1 MHPHR
6 RLDEQ
11 QLTTL
16 RQNHQ
21 DLLGLCRNLEA
32 LADSLPFDI
41 NEKLC
46 RDVSDKVVPLL
57 ARTQDFEEQLLF
69 PDLDRSAGS
78 CFTAMMIERLKNE
91 HRCDRLAAEEIALT
105 LKAMQQGHCGL
116 TFETIGYMLR
126 GFFECV
132 RRHVASEKAM
142 IDQMIQ
148 SEPEPRMAPA

>member
-1 MHPHR
+1 MR
-6 RLDEQ
+6 TDRILDEQ

-16 RQNHQ
+16 RQNHEE
-21 DLLGLCRNLEA
+21 LLGLCRNIEE

-46 RDVSDKVVPLL
+46 RAVSDTVVPLL
-57 ARTQDFEEQLLF
+57 ARTQKFEERLLF
-69 PDLDRSAGS
+69 PNLDRSAGS

-91 HRCDRLAAEEIALT
+91 HRCDRLAAEEISLT
-105 LKAMQQGHCGL
+105 LKAMLRGHCGL

-132 RRHVASEKAM
+132 RRHVAAEKAM
-142 IDQMIQ
+142 IDQLMQ
-148 SEPEPRMAPA
+148 TESEQRMAVA

>member
-1 MHPHR
+1 MRTDHI
-6 RLDEQ
+6 LDEQ

-16 RQNHQ
+16 RQNHEE
-21 DLLGLCRNLEA
+21 LLGLCRNVEE

-46 RDVSDKVVPLL
+46 RDVSDTVVPLL
-57 ARTQDFEEQLLF
+57 ARTQEFEERLLF
-69 PDLDRSAGS
+69 PNLDRSAGS

-91 HRCDRLAAEEIALT
+91 HRCDRLAAEEISLT
-105 LKAMQQGHCGL
+105 LKAMLRGHCGL

-132 RRHVASEKAM
+132 RRHVAAEKAM
-142 IDQMIQ
+142 IDQLIPAD
-148 SEPEPRMAPA
+148 PEPRMAVA